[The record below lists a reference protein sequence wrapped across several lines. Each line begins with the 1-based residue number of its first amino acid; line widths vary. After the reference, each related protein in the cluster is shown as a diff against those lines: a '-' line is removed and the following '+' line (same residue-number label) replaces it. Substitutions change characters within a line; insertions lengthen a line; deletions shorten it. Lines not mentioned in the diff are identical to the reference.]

1 MMTMVG
7 LKQSLFRNIFHM
19 KMILDT
25 QIYCTFESMQFDIQF
40 GEPFF
45 KFFAGLYFFK
55 NTFEFSILN
64 GKKIQ
69 QYSSIVQYSIVQYS
83 TVQYSIVQYSIVQYS
98 IVQYR
103 QNSVLIAQKGINF
116 RACASFVERLLHGI
130 MKKSGIIEQFF

>member
-40 GEPFF
+40 GKPFF

-83 TVQYSIVQYSIVQYS
+83 IVQYSIVQIEFGLNCTKGDQFQGMRFVRRASSAWHYEEKWN
-98 IVQYR
+98 YR
-103 QNSVLIAQKGINF
+103 AIFLTEFKNI
-116 RACASFVERLLHGI
+116 
-130 MKKSGIIEQFF
+130 